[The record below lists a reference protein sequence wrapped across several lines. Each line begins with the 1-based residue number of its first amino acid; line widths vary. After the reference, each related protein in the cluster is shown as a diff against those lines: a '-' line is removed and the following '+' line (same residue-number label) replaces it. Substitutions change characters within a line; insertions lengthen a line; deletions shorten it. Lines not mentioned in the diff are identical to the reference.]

1 MRRLRIAPRRNW
13 QEKVESVGLVY
24 HSPNG
29 QPYWDEFTC
38 YSFTA
43 REIDELEAATEE
55 VQRLCLSAGQFII
68 DNNRFQQLRIP
79 DAVQAAIRQAWEA
92 EPPSIYGRF
101 DFAYDGKNPPKLLE
115 YNANTPTGLLEAA
128 VAQWHWR
135 QEVFPATDQFNSIHD
150 KLVAKW
156 TDLRSYLKGKP
167 LYFTSMRDDED
178 LMTVSY
184 LRDTAQLAGIET
196 DHLFVRDIGWNKQ
209 TATFRDAKDNPI
221 GSIFALYP
229 WEWLLRDM
237 PEPILS
243 TYPRMDWIEP
253 IWKMLWSNKA
263 LLAILWEMFPNHPN
277 LLAAYLDGP
286 RGMTNFIR
294 KPLLS
299 REGANVTVHKGTAE
313 TSTPGPYGDE
323 GFVYQAL
330 APEWSSDGNTP
341 VIGSW
346 YITDMGAAGIGI
358 REAPGVTDNLS
369 RFVPH
374 YFE

>member
-55 VQRLCLSAGQFII
+55 VQRLCLSAGQLII

-79 DAVQAAIRQAWEA
+79 DAVQAVIRQAWEA

-167 LYFTSMRDDED
+167 L
-178 LMTVSY
+178 
-184 LRDTAQLAGIET
+184 
-196 DHLFVRDIGWNKQ
+196 
-209 TATFRDAKDNPI
+209 
-221 GSIFALYP
+221 
-229 WEWLLRDM
+229 
-237 PEPILS
+237 
-243 TYPRMDWIEP
+243 
-253 IWKMLWSNKA
+253 
-263 LLAILWEMFPNHPN
+263 
-277 LLAAYLDGP
+277 
-286 RGMTNFIR
+286 
-294 KPLLS
+294 
-299 REGANVTVHKGTAE
+299 
-313 TSTPGPYGDE
+313 
-323 GFVYQAL
+323 
-330 APEWSSDGNTP
+330 
-341 VIGSW
+341 
-346 YITDMGAAGIGI
+346 
-358 REAPGVTDNLS
+358 
-369 RFVPH
+369 
-374 YFE
+374 